1 MFAPLRGRFQRAG
14 AGSGKL
20 VTTKLIAQSLGYSR
34 QYYYKQQ
41 KQLEQIAEQKKAVK
55 KLIDEQR
62 KLLPRLGVRKI
73 YYQITPALQQQG
85 LKLGRDKL
93 FAWMKEYDL
102 LIKHRRRYV
111 QTTNSKHW
119 LRKYPNQIK
128 GLSVTRPEQVWV
140 SDITHIKTDEGNCF
154 LNLVTDAYSRKI
166 MGYSIASNMEADTM
180 KKAYEMALRGRHY
193 PGAPLVHHSDRG
205 LQYCSREYV
214 QLSNQ
219 HNVVISMTENGDPY
233 ENALAERM
241 NRTLKE
247 EFGLGRR
254 LPSRQQAFRLAEQ
267 AVYLYNNF
275 RPHLSLN
282 MQTPQ
287 TVHLQKI
294 PAPEAPGLS

>member
-1 MFAPLRGRFQRAG
+1 
-14 AGSGKL
+14 
-20 VTTKLIAQSLGYSR
+20 
-34 QYYYKQQ
+34 
-41 KQLEQIAEQKKAVK
+41 
-55 KLIDEQR
+55 
-62 KLLPRLGVRKI
+62 
-73 YYQITPALQQQG
+73 
-85 LKLGRDKL
+85 
-93 FAWMKEYDL
+93 
-102 LIKHRRRYV
+102 
-111 QTTNSKHW
+111 
-119 LRKYPNQIK
+119 
-128 GLSVTRPEQVWV
+128 
-140 SDITHIKTDEGNCF
+140 
-154 LNLVTDAYSRKI
+154 
-166 MGYSIASNMEADTM
+166 
-180 KKAYEMALRGRHY
+180 MALRGRLY

-294 PAPEAPGLS
+294 PAPEAPGFRIQKSILMNKPQLQAAIFCLLKNFPSWPSSSYFFCPTISESL